1 MSGTFPTA
9 GFTTLD
15 FQSNNNVKMTQS
27 LSGRTQRIKTGGQ
40 FWSFKL
46 QSPPM
51 NRADFFAQYSF
62 IVQQDG
68 QAESFTIV
76 PPQISSTRGNATGTI
91 TVLDDSTYTGASI
104 ALGSKS
110 VPVDNSGNTGTL
122 KKGDLIK
129 FSNHDKVYML
139 TEDANLDGSS
149 VNELNIYPSLVSEV
163 TGSTTI
169 VYTDVP
175 FTVYFDSN
183 VLSFATGADGSYRY
197 QITCNEEI

>member
-9 GFTTLD
+9 NFTTLD

-27 LSGRTQRIKTGGQ
+27 LSGRTQRVKTGGQ
-40 FWSFKL
+40 YWSFKL

-51 NRADFFAQYSF
+51 TRADFFAQYSF

-76 PPQISSTRGNATGTI
+76 PPQISSTRGTATGTI

-104 ALGSKS
+104 ELGSTS
-110 VPVDNSGNTGTL
+110 VPVSNTSNTGNL

-139 TEDANLDGSS
+139 TEDVDLDGSS
-149 VNELNIYPSLVSEV
+149 VNELNIYPALVSEV
-163 TGSTTI
+163 TGSTT
-169 VYTDVP
+169 VTYTNVP

-183 VLSFATGADGSYRY
+183 ALSFVTGADGTYRY
-197 QITCNEEI
+197 EITVNEEI